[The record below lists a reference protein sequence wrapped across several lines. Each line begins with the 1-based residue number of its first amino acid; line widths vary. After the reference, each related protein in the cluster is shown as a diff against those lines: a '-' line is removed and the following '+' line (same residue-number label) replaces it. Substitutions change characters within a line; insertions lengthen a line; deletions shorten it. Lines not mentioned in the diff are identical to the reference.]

1 VNTDSKKPRTRPT
14 AALTRQRI
22 TPKKTTMQYMI
33 LIYGNEGGWD
43 AMSEAQRAE
52 SFAAFMQYN
61 KDLAASGKLRLAEQ
75 LQPSKTARKVH
86 VDQGKLVTTDGPYAE
101 TKEQLGGFYIVDVA
115 DEAEAMALAQKCP
128 AVWGGVLEVRPLVP
142 LPDPASRRG

>member
-1 VNTDSKKPRTRPT
+1 
-14 AALTRQRI
+14 
-22 TPKKTTMQYMI
+22 MQYMI

-43 AMSEAQRAE
+43 AMSEKQRAE

-101 TKEQLGGFYIVDVA
+101 TKEQLGGF
-115 DEAEAMALAQKCP
+115 
-128 AVWGGVLEVRPLVP
+128 
-142 LPDPASRRG
+142 